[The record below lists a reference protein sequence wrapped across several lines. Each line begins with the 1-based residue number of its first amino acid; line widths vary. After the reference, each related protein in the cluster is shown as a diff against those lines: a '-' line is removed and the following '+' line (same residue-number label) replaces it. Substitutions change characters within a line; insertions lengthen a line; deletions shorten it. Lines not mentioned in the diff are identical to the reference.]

1 MTTNVLEGDGPSTGS
16 PGSPSSVTEGG
27 HSLGARAPRPAG
39 PAEATEAAS
48 FELRG
53 LVLLDSSGNQP
64 VVVYALHFGDDGIGL
79 VGREG
84 SSPRVLPW
92 ASVSAH
98 AVEPWA
104 GGAIPRWWVDTAGHD
119 GLGGADPHRSDG
131 HEGDGPASAVEPHRE
146 AVATHGKGREDR
158 AVRAIGGDRAGRARD
173 ADDQLP
179 HVAAGVLIDI
189 QTPSGTF
196 RFLLPRA
203 DPATVAERITAI
215 AIRHRG
221 SAGASSVT
229 TALGAKRYGRR
240 SGRAATGWER
250 IRPFLVVIL
259 VVVIATA
266 VTLIL
271 LQSAGAVHLPFL
283 GGTSG
288 ASVIDPHVLART
300 PLR

>member
-1 MTTNVLEGDGPSTGS
+1 
-16 PGSPSSVTEGG
+16 
-27 HSLGARAPRPAG
+27 
-39 PAEATEAAS
+39 
-48 FELRG
+48 
-53 LVLLDSSGNQP
+53 VLLDSSGNHP

-98 AVEPWA
+98 AVEPWT
-104 GGAIPRWWVDTAGHD
+104 GGTIPRSWVDTAGH
-119 GLGGADPHRSDG
+119 GGAGGADTRRSDD
-131 HEGDGPASAVEPHRE
+131 HEGDGPASAVEPYRE
-146 AVATHGKGREDR
+146 AVATDADDREDR
-158 AVRAIGGDRAGRARD
+158 AVGAIRGARAGRAHG

-179 HVAAGVLIDI
+179 HVEAGALIDI

-215 AIRHRG
+215 AIHHRG

-229 TALGAKRYGRR
+229 TVLGAKRYGRR

-250 IRPFLVVIL
+250 VRPLFVIIL
-259 VVVIATA
+259 IVVIATA

-283 GGTSG
+283 GGTGG
-288 ASVIDPHVLART
+288 ASGIDAHAHMPACRCE
-300 PLR
+300 R